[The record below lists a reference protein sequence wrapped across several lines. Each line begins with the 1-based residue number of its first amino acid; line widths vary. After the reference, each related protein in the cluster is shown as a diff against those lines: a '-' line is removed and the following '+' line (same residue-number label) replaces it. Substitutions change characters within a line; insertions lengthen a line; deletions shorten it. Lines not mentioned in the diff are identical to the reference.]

1 MTIAHPTAVKKKA
14 LKLWRDGHK
23 TISIAKAVGVST
35 QTVTRWAREAKAVRR
50 GKPEELV
57 SDTDFILPIETDES
71 IPLVKIQ
78 ESEKRDHAL
87 ATAIQTAATPADQY
101 NAFVAAKGTEILQ
114 AALNSGAIIPKNVSD
129 VQRLDSM
136 IRESLGL
143 AGKRGSG
150 GIGGRISI
158 DLKVLQ
164 ASPTKGT
171 IEAEVIEPEEED
183 ENS

>member
-1 MTIAHPTAVKKKA
+1 MSTAHPTAVKKKA

-23 TISIAKAVGVST
+23 TASISRAIGVSPAT
-35 QTVTRWAREAKAVRR
+35 ITRWAREAKAVRNS
-50 GKPEELV
+50 KLEELV
-57 SDTDFILPIETDES
+57 DDTDFVLPIETDES

-87 ATAIQTAATPADQY
+87 ATAVQTAATPADQY
-101 NAFVAAKGTEILQ
+101 NAFIAAKGAEILQ
-114 AALNSGAIIPKNVSD
+114 QVLNSGILVPKTFSD
-129 VQRLDSM
+129 VQKLDGM
-136 IRESLGL
+136 VRDSLGL
-143 AGKRGSG
+143 NNKKAG

-164 ASPTKGT
+164 AVPARGT
-171 IEAEVIEPEEED
+171 VEAEIVDPEED

>member
-23 TISIAKAVGVST
+23 TVSIAKAVGVST
-35 QTVTRWAREAKAVRR
+35 QTITRWARDAKAVRK

-57 SDTDFILPIETDES
+57 DDTQFILPIETDES

-87 ATAIQTAATPADQY
+87 ATAVQTAATPADQY

-114 AALNSGAIIPKNVSD
+114 QALNSGVLIPKTYSD
-129 VQRLDSM
+129 IQKLDGM
-136 IRESLGL
+136 IRDSLGIS
-143 AGKRGSG
+143 GKKG
-150 GIGGRISI
+150 GGGVGGRISI

-164 ASPTKGT
+164 AQPARAT
-171 IEAEVIEPEEED
+171 IEAEVIDPEDD
-183 ENS
+183 ENF

>member
-1 MTIAHPTAVKKKA
+1 MSTAHPTAVKKKA

-23 TISIAKAVGVST
+23 TASIARAVGVSAPT
-35 QTVTRWAREAKAVRR
+35 ITRWAREAKAVRK
-50 GKPEELV
+50 GKLEELV
-57 SDTDFILPIETDES
+57 DDTDFVLPIETDES

-87 ATAIQTAATPADQY
+87 ATAVQTAATPADQY
-101 NAFVAAKGTEILQ
+101 NAFIAAKGTEILQ
-114 AALNSGAIIPKNVSD
+114 QALNSGILIPKTFSD
-129 VQRLDSM
+129 VQKLDGM
-136 IRESLGL
+136 VRDSLGL
-143 AGKRGSG
+143 NNKKGGA

-164 ASPTKGT
+164 AVPARGT
-171 IEAEVIEPEEED
+171 VEAEIVDPEED